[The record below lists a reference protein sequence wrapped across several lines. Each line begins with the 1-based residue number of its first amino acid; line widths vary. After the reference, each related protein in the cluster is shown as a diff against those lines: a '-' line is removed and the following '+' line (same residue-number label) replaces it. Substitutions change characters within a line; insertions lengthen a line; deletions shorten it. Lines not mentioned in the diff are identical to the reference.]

1 MYESCGIIRNAD
13 LLLAYVVLLFAGDGI
28 AADLSVLN
36 AGQIPGK
43 EKAGNMKPLSFLDP
57 SELKKPNSQR
67 GVTKVTCCAHKL
79 TR

>member
-1 MYESCGIIRNAD
+1 MWNHRNAD

-43 EKAGNMKPLSFLDP
+43 EKAGNVKPLSI
-57 SELKKPNSQR
+57 
-67 GVTKVTCCAHKL
+67 H
-79 TR
+79 